1 MKSEPDYDY
10 NEVIELS
17 LKFYEAQRSGELPAD
32 NRISWRGDSALND
45 GQSEGHDLSGGYY
58 DAGDFVKFGFPMA
71 SSMTMLAWGIV
82 EYKEAYEA
90 AGQLEYAH
98 AALKWGTDYF
108 IKAHVSDDTF
118 YGQCGNG
125 DTDHGWWGRPEEMN
139 MQRPCWA
146 ISPSCKG
153 TEL

>member
-45 GQSEGHDLSGGYY
+45 GKPEGHDLSGGYY

-71 SSMTMLAWGIV
+71 GSMTVLAWGGV
-82 EYKEAYEA
+82 AYKDAYKASGEYDYLKA
-90 AGQLEYAH
+90 AV
-98 AALKWGTDYF
+98 KWGT
-108 IKAHVSDDTF
+108 
-118 YGQCGNG
+118 
-125 DTDHGWWGRPEEMN
+125 
-139 MQRPCWA
+139 
-146 ISPSCKG
+146 
-153 TEL
+153 